1 MTQTKFTSRQIILN
15 EIAFALTD
23 HLTEDY
29 GSGHFVDL
37 TTGEVTFIQSEYMLE
52 DVTPEKLAEYR
63 DWEQE
68 LIRQYAEHDLIR
80 IACIPSRESF
90 RVMERFVES
99 RPEREHK
106 SLYVALA
113 KRHPFREFR
122 DKVERMGILQEWYDF
137 KNAEEETMAEEWLE
151 EHELEI
157 IAGKIMRNNT
167 AIIQNPE
174 FEPLFDRKYLDT
186 DCNRIADNITD
197 ILSNLEEAYKTGV
210 REVAIKQMLQL
221 ALANCNHF
229 MEEEHWCYF
238 DDWYSPEYCY
248 DRLLELIA
256 KDIKTKILPDEL
268 NTLLNNGLKRIAK
281 SECVEDY
288 GYLDLGEH
296 LSSILN
302 RMK

>member
-1 MTQTKFTSRQIILN
+1 MLLN
-15 EIAFALTD
+15 DIAYALTD
-23 HLTEDY
+23 HITEDY
-29 GSGHFVDL
+29 GAGHFVDL
-37 TTGEVTFIQSEYMLE
+37 TTGEVTFIQSDYMLDE
-52 DVTPEKLAEYR
+52 VSPEELQEYH

-68 LIRQYAEHDLIR
+68 QILQYAEHDLIR
-80 IACIPSRESF
+80 IDFVPSRESF
-90 RVMERFVES
+90 NVMERFVES

-137 KNAEEETMAEEWLE
+137 KNAAEETMAEEWLE

-157 IAGKIMRNNT
+157 IDGKITRIKT

-174 FEPLFDRKYLDT
+174 FEPLFDRKYLGI
-186 DCNRIADNITD
+186 DCDRIADNITD
-197 ILSNLEEAYKTGV
+197 ILSNLEDAYKAGV
-210 REVAIKQMLQL
+210 RELAIRQMLQL

-229 MEEEHWCYF
+229 MTEEHWCYF

-248 DRLLELIA
+248 DKLLELIA
-256 KDIKTKILPDEL
+256 KDIKTKTLPDDL
-268 NTLLNNGLKRIAK
+268 NTLLNNGLKRITK

-288 GYLDLGEH
+288 GYLNLEEH
-296 LSSILN
+296 LSSILS

>member
-1 MTQTKFTSRQIILN
+1 MAQTKFTPKQILLN
-15 EIAFALTD
+15 EIACALTD
-23 HLTEDY
+23 HMTEDY

-37 TTGEVTFIQSEYMLE
+37 TTGEVTFIQSDYMLE
-52 DVTPEKLAEYR
+52 DVTSEELAEYR

-68 LIRQYAEHDLIR
+68 QITLYTEHDLIR
-80 IACIPSRESF
+80 INCVPSRESF

-137 KNAEEETMAEEWLE
+137 KNAAEETMAEEWLE

-157 IAGKIMRNNT
+157 IAGKIVRNNT
-167 AIIQNPE
+167 AIIPNPE

-197 ILSNLEEAYKTGV
+197 ILSNLEEAYKSGV

-238 DDWYSPEYCY
+238 DDWYSPECCY

-256 KDIKTKILPDEL
+256 KDLKTKTLPDEL
-268 NTLLNNGLKRIAK
+268 NTLLYNGLKRIAK

-302 RMK
+302 RTK

>member
-1 MTQTKFTSRQIILN
+1 MDQTKFTPKQIRLN
-15 EIAFALTD
+15 EIACALTD
-23 HLTEDY
+23 HMTEDY
-29 GSGHFVDL
+29 GAGHFVDL
-37 TTGEVTFIQSEYMLE
+37 TTGEVTFIQSDYMLD
-52 DVTPEKLAEYR
+52 DVAQDELQEYH

-68 LIRQYAEHDLIR
+68 QIMQYMEHDLIR
-80 IACIPSRESF
+80 IDCVPSRESF
-90 RVMERFVES
+90 KVMERFVES

-137 KNAEEETMAEEWLE
+137 KNASEQTMAEEWLE

-157 IAGKIMRNNT
+157 IDGKISRIKP
-167 AIIQNPE
+167 AIIPNPE
-174 FEPLFDRKYLDT
+174 FEHLFDRKYLGI
-186 DCNRIADNITD
+186 DCDRIADNISD
-197 ILSNLEEAYKTGV
+197 ILSNLEETYKAGA
-210 REVAIKQMLQL
+210 RELVIRQMLQL

-229 MEEEHWCYF
+229 MTEEHWCYF

-256 KDIKTKILPDEL
+256 KDIKTKTLPDDL
-268 NTLLNNGLKRIAK
+268 GTLLNNGLKRIAK

-288 GYLDLGEH
+288 GYLNLEEH
-296 LSSILN
+296 LSSILS